1 MLHTSRNP
9 ALIRIA
15 WGPRRATSST
25 RYGTVESAYPR
36 EVTASLSLWA
46 QWVRSGLWRWL
57 TWRWQVVVPPS
68 RAVARVREAI
78 AGVSKPGLGDDEIAR
93 LTAARAAHRAAGEYA
108 EADRIRDH
116 LRAHGVE
123 VRDGHK
129 TARD

>member
-15 WGPRRATSST
+15 WGPRST
-25 RYGTVESAYPR
+25 TYPR
-36 EVTASLSLWA
+36 EVTASIGLWA
-46 QWVRSGLWRWL
+46 RWIRSGLWRWL

-78 AGVSKPGLGDDEIAR
+78 AGVSKPGLGDDEIAK
-93 LTAARAAHRAAGEYA
+93 LTEARAAYRAAGEYA
-108 EADRIRDH
+108 EADKIRAH

-123 VRDGHK
+123 VRDGH
-129 TARD
+129 RVER